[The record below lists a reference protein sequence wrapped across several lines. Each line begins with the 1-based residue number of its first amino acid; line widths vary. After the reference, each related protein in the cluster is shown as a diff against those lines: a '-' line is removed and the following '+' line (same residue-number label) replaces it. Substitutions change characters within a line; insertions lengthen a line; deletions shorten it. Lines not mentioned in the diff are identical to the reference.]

1 MSSKKLWNEVA
12 SEYEDHS
19 YHEKDDCYPANKF
32 RAKIVLDFFKKQ
44 EKGTVLDAG
53 CGTAYIARRL
63 MKEGWNCTC
72 IDQSENMLEVA
83 KKKTEKQNLKADFK
97 ECSILD
103 MSIFEDNK
111 FDFIMLNGVLPYV
124 SEEDESKAYSECNR
138 ILKKGGHIIIAQYN
152 ALFDLF
158 MTENYKK
165 QINKLLTYKQV
176 VDFDDKTM
184 KYENPLTYETKLK
197 KYGFKEEN
205 KYYYNFYLLPP
216 KFTKKDDN
224 LMREKLEKTLYDKW
238 QGIFMAKTFVSIAKK
253 V

>member
-1 MSSKKLWNEVA
+1 
-12 SEYEDHS
+12 
-19 YHEKDDCYPANKF
+19 
-32 RAKIVLDFFKKQ
+32 
-44 EKGTVLDAG
+44 
-53 CGTAYIARRL
+53 
-63 MKEGWNCTC
+63 
-72 IDQSENMLEVA
+72 
-83 KKKTEKQNLKADFK
+83 
-97 ECSILD
+97 
-103 MSIFEDNK
+103 
-111 FDFIMLNGVLPYV
+111 
-124 SEEDESKAYSECNR
+124 
-138 ILKKGGHIIIAQYN
+138 
-152 ALFDLF
+152 LF

-165 QINKLLTYKQV
+165 QINKLLIYKQV